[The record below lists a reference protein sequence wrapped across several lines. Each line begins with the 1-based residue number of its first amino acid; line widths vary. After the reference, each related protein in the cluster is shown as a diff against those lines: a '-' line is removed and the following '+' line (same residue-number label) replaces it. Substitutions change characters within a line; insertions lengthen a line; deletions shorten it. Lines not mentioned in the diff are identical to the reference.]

1 MSKIAFLFPGQGVQK
16 AGMGKDLYEAFAAAR
31 EVIDKAGEWLDL
43 DLKTLCFEED
53 ERLNQTEYTQ
63 AALLTV
69 CLAMEKTLETYG
81 ILPDVTA
88 GLSLG
93 EYCALET
100 AGALSL
106 KDAVLTVR
114 KRGILMEEAV
124 PAGVGAMAA
133 VLGMDATAIQ
143 AVIGEKE
150 GVWIA
155 NDNCPGQLVITGE
168 KKAVE
173 EAGVLLKEAG
183 AKRVLPLKV
192 SGPFHSPLLEE
203 AGEKLAEVL
212 APCGLSELK
221 IPYISNTL
229 AEPVK
234 DKTKI
239 KELLARQISSPVRWR
254 ESMEELIREGVDT
267 FIEIGPGKTI
277 SGFLKK
283 IDRNAVVYSIQT
295 VEDLEKTVELLKA

>member
-1 MSKIAFLFPGQGVQK
+1 M
-16 AGMGKDLYEAFAAAR
+16 
-31 EVIDKAGEWLDL
+31 
-43 DLKTLCFEED
+43 
-53 ERLNQTEYTQ
+53 
-63 AALLTV
+63 
-69 CLAMEKTLETYG
+69 
-81 ILPDVTA
+81 
-88 GLSLG
+88 
-93 EYCALET
+93 
-100 AGALSL
+100 
-106 KDAVLTVR
+106 
-114 KRGILMEEAV
+114 
-124 PAGVGAMAA
+124 
-133 VLGMDATAIQ
+133 
-143 AVIGEKE
+143 
-150 GVWIA
+150 
-155 NDNCPGQLVITGE
+155 
-168 KKAVE
+168 E

-212 APCGLSELK
+212 APCELSELK

-229 AEPVK
+229 AEPVT